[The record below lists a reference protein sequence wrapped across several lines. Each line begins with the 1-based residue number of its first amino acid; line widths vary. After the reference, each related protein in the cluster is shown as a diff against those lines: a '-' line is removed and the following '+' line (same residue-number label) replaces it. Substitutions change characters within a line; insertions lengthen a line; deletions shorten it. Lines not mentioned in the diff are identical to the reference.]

1 VLAGFLRRF
10 DIEHTFRLLEQILG
24 WTAPQLREPAAADR
38 WTWLVP
44 TAHTQLRLARPLDQ
58 DLRRPWARPM
68 ESERLTSARVRR
80 GFGPSRPGP
89 GRAPGSR
96 NRQTAARSD
105 VGLILVTG
113 QAHQRPAHHQKGTE
127 PRRTG

>member
-80 GFGPSRPGP
+80 GFGTQSARPWT
-89 GRAPGSR
+89 RARFP
-96 NRQTAARSD
+96 Q
-105 VGLILVTG
+105 
-113 QAHQRPAHHQKGTE
+113 PAD
-127 PRRTG
+127 RCSL